1 MDQPVLMSAVGLS
14 KRFSLAAEVV
24 VALEDLTFDIRE
36 GEFLAVTGPSGSGK
50 TTLLNLLGG
59 LDRPTGGSLRWRG
72 QPFDKLP
79 ERDLARIRCNDLGF
93 VFQDACLMSGLDA
106 LGNTCLPQLLS
117 GSSNVADRARKLLE
131 RFGLGS
137 KLKRLPRQLSRGEK
151 QRVAIARALAN
162 EPAIL
167 LADEPTGN
175 LDQSA
180 TAQTFA
186 TFKELN
192 QKDGLT
198 VVVAT
203 HDKSIFQYVTRSM
216 VLSDGHLARETNQ

>member
-162 EPAIL
+162 EPARREL
-167 LADEPTGN
+167 EQVSDSPHWWGLASPRGMTPQLWRRSAHE
-175 LDQSA
+175 A
-180 TAQTFA
+180 TA
-186 TFKELN
+186 
-192 QKDGLT
+192 DLT
-198 VVVAT
+198 
-203 HDKSIFQYVTRSM
+203 
-216 VLSDGHLARETNQ
+216 